1 MNPLFWGIGRRFV
14 SMKKKRYLV
23 VGNKPTHL
31 YYWLIKMQEL
41 YYENKI
47 RRNIKYDNRGSR
59 EVGL

>member
-1 MNPLFWGIGRRFV
+1 
-14 SMKKKRYLV
+14 MKKKRYLV